1 MSTQGINPLSV
12 SNTQEAS
19 YAPKMQNQPVSD
31 GVDFQLLLTTMLL
44 EQLGNP
50 LGSQTSK
57 NSDMSSILSLL
68 MGALGNGSSVTG
80 VLGEFINPVSSVD
93 QAARLQINQFDAE
106 KQVGGDG
113 VNSNCGP
120 TSLVMALRGLGLSL
134 PGESSTGKVGEL
146 VDLARKVMTNDSS
159 RDGVTSNGKRAEN
172 EHNLYTDFDDLKR
185 GARAAG
191 ASTRMIAED
200 AQSIL
205 SALRSGARVIVSGTF
220 AGKTNLPWTGDRG
233 PDNNSAPG
241 NATMHIV
248 TVSGY
253 NQESGRFIINDP
265 ARRTPVEVTG
275 SELERFMSGNA
286 GAMAIHR
293 G

>member
-1 MSTQGINPLSV
+1 MSNQGINPLSV
-12 SNTQEAS
+12 STTQEAS
-19 YAPKMQNQPVSD
+19 YAPKVQKQPVSD

-50 LGSQTSK
+50 LGGQTSK
-57 NSDMSSILSLL
+57 NNDMSSILSLL
-68 MGALGNGSSVTG
+68 MGALGDGNSITG
-80 VLGEFINPVSSVD
+80 LLGEFINPVSSVD
-93 QAARLQINQFDAE
+93 QAASLQINQFDAE

-134 PGESSTGKVGEL
+134 PGGAAASKAGEL
-146 VDLARKVMTNDSS
+146 VDLARKVMTQDNS
-159 RDGVTSNGKRAEN
+159 RDGVTSSGKRAEY
-172 EHNLYTDFDDLKR
+172 EHNFYTDFDDLKR

-191 ASTRMIAED
+191 ASARMIAED

-220 AGKTNLPWTGDRG
+220 SGKSNLPWTGDRG
-233 PDNNSAPG
+233 PDNNGAPG
-241 NATMHIV
+241 NATKHIV

-253 NQESGRFIINDP
+253 NQETGRFIINDP

-275 SELERFMSGNA
+275 TQLENFMSGNA
-286 GAMAIHR
+286 GALAVHR

>member
-12 SNTQEAS
+12 SNAQEAS

-146 VDLARKVMTNDSS
+146 VDLARKVMTNDRS

>member
-1 MSTQGINPLSV
+1 MSNQGINPLSV
-12 SNTQEAS
+12 SLTQEAS
-19 YAPKMQNQPVSD
+19 YAPKPQNQPVSD

-50 LGSQTSK
+50 LGGQTSK
-57 NSDMSSILSLL
+57 NNDMSSILSLL
-68 MGALGNGSSVTG
+68 MGALGDGNGISG
-80 VLGEFINPVSSVD
+80 LLGEFINPVSSVD

-134 PGESSTGKVGEL
+134 PGEASTGKVGEL
-146 VDLARKVMTNDSS
+146 VDLARKVMTHDSG
-159 RDGVTSNGKRAEN
+159 RDGVTGSGKRAEY
-172 EHNLYTDFDDLKR
+172 EHNFYTDFDDMKR

-205 SALRSGARVIVSGTF
+205 SALKSGARVIVSGTF
-220 AGKTNLPWTGDRG
+220 SGKSNLPWTGDRG
-233 PDNNSAPG
+233 PDNNGAPG
-241 NATMHIV
+241 NATKHIV

-253 NQESGRFIINDP
+253 NQETGRFIINDP

-275 SELERFMSGNA
+275 AQLESFMSGNA
-286 GAMAIHR
+286 GAMAVHR